1 MIHPILAEYIETILN
16 EYTIDIKAIHV
27 SLSYLHIHIFIN
39 TCTYYIYY
47 WPPIGR
53 QRSVHFGHFVFHQ
66 VGAINL
72 CLYWSRVFSSGEN
85 YTETPLLAVV
95 FNHLFFHQILLRG
108 GGGLGGFGESHS
120 MIDATKLP
128 AIFSTWG
135 ATSNAFWVGQ
145 GMVRRCD
152 APKGGALSA
161 LTDFDLYRTTRWR
174 PKKQIKVLFYLVY
187 RFFWEVKKK
196 Q

>member
-16 EYTIDIKAIHV
+16 EYTIDIKAIQV

-39 TCTYYIYY
+39 TYTYYIYY

-66 VGAINL
+66 VEQLTYVFIETSFFFRGKLNRNSSSSCWFLIMFFFTKFFCGA
-72 CLYWSRVFSSGEN
+72 
-85 YTETPLLAVV
+85 
-95 FNHLFFHQILLRG
+95 
-108 GGGLGGFGESHS
+108 GGFGGFWGVPQHDGCNLSTR
-120 MIDATKLP
+120 D
-128 AIFSTWG
+128 IFNLRG
-135 ATSNAFWVGQ
+135 DIQRFWSWTRHGEEMRCTQ
-145 GMVRRCD
+145 GR
-152 APKGGALSA
+152 LSA

-174 PKKQIKVLFYLVY
+174 PKKQIKVVFYLVY